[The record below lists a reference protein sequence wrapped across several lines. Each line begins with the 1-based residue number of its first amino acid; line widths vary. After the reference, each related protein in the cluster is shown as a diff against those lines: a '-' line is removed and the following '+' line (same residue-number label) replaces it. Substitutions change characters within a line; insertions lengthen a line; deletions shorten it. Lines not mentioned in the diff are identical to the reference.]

1 MTLEQMCMLCILFL
15 KLIHEESF
23 VHISNSKAHIHLCHR
38 GTCYTTANLT
48 TIQNGTQVTYNT
60 GTHKAGTLSTMGDL
74 DLNDLSFAHTEI
86 LLEHGGIG
94 DLKVDNVMFSF
105 LPRGNLYCGYGSA
118 WRETKRNDRCRVAVA
133 F

>member
-1 MTLEQMCMLCILFL
+1 MAGSFLTSPTDWIGAEHADFDLPTTLF
-15 KLIHEESF
+15 
-23 VHISNSKAHIHLCHR
+23 
-38 GTCYTTANLT
+38 
-48 TIQNGTQVTYNT
+48 
-60 GTHKAGTLSTMGDL
+60 DL
-74 DLNDLSFAHTEI
+74 DLSDLSFAHTEI